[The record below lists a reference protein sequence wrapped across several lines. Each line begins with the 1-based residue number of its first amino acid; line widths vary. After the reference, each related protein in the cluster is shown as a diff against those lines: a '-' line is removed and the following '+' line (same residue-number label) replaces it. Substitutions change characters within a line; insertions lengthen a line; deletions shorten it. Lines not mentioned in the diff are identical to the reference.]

1 MTTRLR
7 SGSIQ
12 RMIESAAAVLLGI
25 VLAGVGVVV
34 GVNNSTSAELPTSE
48 QSQQVPVYDAS

>member
-1 MTTRLR
+1 
-7 SGSIQ
+7 
-12 RMIESAAAVLLGI
+12 MIESAAAVLLGI